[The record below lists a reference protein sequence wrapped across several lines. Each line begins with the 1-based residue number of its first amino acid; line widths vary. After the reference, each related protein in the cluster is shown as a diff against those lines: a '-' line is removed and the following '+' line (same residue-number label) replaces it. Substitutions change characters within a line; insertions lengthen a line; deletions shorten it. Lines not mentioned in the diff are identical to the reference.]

1 MKSHPVCSLWN
12 VDSRSIHCQNDFAII
27 CLLYMKLAL
36 KASSGSVSSACAQ
49 SVVKIFRSD
58 SQSYWAFVKNTDT
71 REKIYKKLSCHKDH
85 SWHSIF
91 RMQKKILIRCTIK
104 VVSMRDKQVQ
114 LFQLELHN
122 NIRLLHMQGKQR
134 VLVKKV
140 ISNAKYMIAAGYF
153 FIATRKKI
161 AKLSFFRQCHLCN
174 GTRNSIPK
182 E

>member
-49 SVVKIFRSD
+49 SVVKIFRYD
-58 SQSYWAFVKNTDT
+58 SQSYWAFVKNADI
-71 REKIYKKLSCHKDH
+71 REKFLWKIIMPQGPLLTSQYFVCKKNSLNVAQSKYLAWEINKFNCFN
-85 SWHSIF
+85 WNYI
-91 RMQKKILIRCTIK
+91 TISDCYICK
-104 VVSMRDKQVQ
+104 ENSVCWSK
-114 LFQLELHN
+114 
-122 NIRLLHMQGKQR
+122 
-134 VLVKKV
+134 
-140 ISNAKYMIAAGYF
+140 GYF
-153 FIATRKKI
+153 KRKIYNCCGTFFHCNKKKI

-174 GTRNSIPK
+174 GTRNLIPK